1 MGHPQL
7 ARIEAYRRMT
17 PRRHSRRAF
26 LAAMGSMASAC
37 ALPAPAFAAPLEKV
51 KDLGVLRVGL
61 YADNR
66 PWSWTEGDKVAGID
80 ADIARTL
87 AEALGVRADIQ
98 LVLADEDIADDLR
111 NVIWRGG
118 LLGFQPCDVMLHVPF
133 DRLLMQQENNVVFL
147 SPYYRETFGAACS
160 REGGNCEA
168 APATFK
174 GRKVAA
180 ELASIP
186 DFYLLG
192 HAGGVLA
199 KDLVHLPTGYEAVAA
214 LADGS
219 ADFAVAT
226 SAQIEA
232 VVADHPDAGVK
243 VRKGP
248 LPMMMS
254 PGWDIGIAVK
264 ENARNLGFALD
275 AIIEKMIGDGRMAG
289 IFARHGVAWRP
300 ALAAQA

>member
-1 MGHPQL
+1 MSRPVLG
-7 ARIEAYRRMT
+7 RRE
-17 PRRHSRRAF
+17 F
-26 LAAMGSMASAC
+26 LASAILFA
-37 ALPAPAFAAPLEKV
+37 ALPSTANAAPLEKV

-66 PWSWTEGDKVAGID
+66 PWSWAEGGKAMGID

-98 LVLADEDIADDLR
+98 LFLADEDISDDLR
-111 NVIWRGG
+111 NVVWRGG

-133 DRLLMQQENNVVFL
+133 DRTLMQQENNVVFL

-160 REGGNCEA
+160 REVGNCEA
-168 APATFK
+168 APAAFK

-192 HAGGVLA
+192 YAGGTLA
-199 KDLVHLPTGYEAVAA
+199 KDLIHLPTGYGAAAA
-214 LADGS
+214 LTDGT

-226 SAQIEA
+226 TAQIEA
-232 VVADHPDAGVK
+232 VVKDHPDAGIK

-275 AIIEKMIGDGRMAG
+275 EAIEKMIANGRLAA
-289 IFARHGVAWRP
+289 IFAQHGVAWKP